1 MPIRGCLFL
10 YLYIQMTIVSTTAP
24 ASTNELVAE
33 FAGGAAS
40 DVAMMI
46 GIGLVKDTDAVFFQ
60 YLGEGVEPMALVQ
73 NSGRPLTS
81 LKNVKLTGISIAEDV
96 GEFNATKL
104 NVILESSRGVS
115 VMVTSGLTT
124 IWSQCIVNGLMALLV
139 GGDLTC
145 PFNLDTWKGTSKM
158 KPCFGAIKVN
168 NASMRNNELYEQLA
182 DARADGNKARVEEIM
197 RDSVQVLSHGLTG
210 GPVEEAVV
218 AVANTAELPADF

>member
-1 MPIRGCLFL
+1 
-10 YLYIQMTIVSTTAP
+10 MTIVSTTAP

-60 YLGEGVEPMALVQ
+60 YQGEGVEPMALVQ

-81 LKNVKLTGISIAEDV
+81 LNNVKLTGISIAENI
-96 GEFNATKL
+96 GELNATKL
-104 NVILESSRGVS
+104 NLILESSRGVN

-124 IWSQCIVNGLMALLV
+124 IWSQCIVNGLMALFL

-145 PFNLDTWKGTSKM
+145 PFNLDTWRATTSKF
-158 KPCFGAIKVN
+158 KPCLGSIKVN
-168 NASMRNNELYEQLA
+168 AVSMKNDELYTQLA
-182 DARADGNKARVEEIM
+182 DARADGNKLRVETIL
-197 RDSVQVLSHGLTG
+197 RDTVEVLSHALTG

-218 AVANTAELPADF
+218 SVANTAELPADF

>member
-1 MPIRGCLFL
+1 
-10 YLYIQMTIVSTTAP
+10 MTIVSTTAP

>member
-1 MPIRGCLFL
+1 
-10 YLYIQMTIVSTTAP
+10 MTIVSTNAP
-24 ASTNELVAE
+24 ASTSELVAE

-60 YLGEGVEPMALVQ
+60 YQGEGIEPMALVQ

-81 LKNVKLTGISIAEDV
+81 LKNVTLTGISVADDV
-96 GEFNATKL
+96 GEFNSTKL
-104 NVILESSRGVS
+104 NLILESSKGVS
-115 VMVTSGLTT
+115 VLVTSGLTT
-124 IWSQCIVNGLMALLV
+124 IWSQCIVNGLVALFK

-168 NASMRNNELYEQLA
+168 NVGMKNNELYVKLS
-182 DARADGNKARVEEIM
+182 DARADGNKQLVESIM
-197 RDSVQVLSHGLTG
+197 RDSVEILGHALTG
-210 GPVEEAVV
+210 GPVDEVAVT
-218 AVANTAELPADF
+218 VANTAELPADF

>member
-1 MPIRGCLFL
+1 
-10 YLYIQMTIVSTTAP
+10 MTIVSTTAP
-24 ASTNELVAE
+24 ASTSELVAE

-60 YLGEGVEPMALVQ
+60 YQGEGVEPMALVQ

-96 GEFNATKL
+96 GEFNSTKL
-104 NVILESSRGVS
+104 NIILESSRGVS
-115 VMVTSGLTT
+115 VLVTSGLTT
-124 IWSQCIVNGLMALLV
+124 IWSQCIVNGLMALFQ

-168 NASMRNNELYEQLA
+168 NVGMKCADLYERLS
-182 DARADGNKARVEEIM
+182 DARSDGNKQLVESIL
-197 RDSVQVLSHGLTG
+197 RDAVEVLSHALTG

-218 AVANTAELPADF
+218 SVANTAELPADF